1 MYLASTFGFAVV
13 VAGAVMAQDTI
24 HSPQEGDSSPALKPG
39 FDVNALDKSVDP
51 ALISTTMPAALVE
64 EKSGAARQEHLRPLY
79 RTQRP

>member
-51 ALISTTMPAALVE
+51 ALISTTMPAAH
-64 EKSGAARQEHLRPLY
+64 G
-79 RTQRP
+79 